1 MELTPM
7 EVMERLSATWE
18 PDAMQ
23 DPGTAERWAELF
35 DDSVVLIEPSSLPHG
50 GRHQGI
56 DQFRSVQEGMRALWD
71 QTIVN
76 AEYWSCAPDL
86 VALRIVI
93 RWTARATGR
102 SVVLPMVDLIRF
114 GDGRIVEIEAL
125 VADTKA
131 LLDTLV

>member
-1 MELTPM
+1 MDLSPKEI
-7 EVMERLSATWE
+7 MERLSATWA

-23 DPGTAERWAELF
+23 DPTTAERWVELF
-35 DDSVVLIEPSSLPHG
+35 DPSVVLIEPPSLPHG

-56 DQFRSVQEGMRALWD
+56 DQFQSVQAGMRAVWD
-71 QTIVN
+71 QTI
-76 AEYWSCAPDL
+76 ESTDYWECASDL

-93 RWTARATGR
+93 RWTAKATGR

-114 GDGRIVEIEAL
+114 GGGKIVQIEAF

-131 LLDTLV
+131 LLDTLA